1 MRRAIPIPHLALR
14 IGDPMTLLDLIDA
27 AEDAYERLI
36 TERVDYAG
44 KVLTRRATQGAS

>member
-1 MRRAIPIPHLALR
+1 
-14 IGDPMTLLDLIDA
+14 MTLLDLIDA

-36 TERVDYAG
+36 TERVDYAE